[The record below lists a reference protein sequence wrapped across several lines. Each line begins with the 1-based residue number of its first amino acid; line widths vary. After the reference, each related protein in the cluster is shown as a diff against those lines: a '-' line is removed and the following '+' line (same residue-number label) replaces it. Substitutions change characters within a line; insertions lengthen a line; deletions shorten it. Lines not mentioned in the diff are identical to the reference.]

1 MLFSNTSWACFCSQR
16 IDETFVAKFGW
27 DWQNYTNKVA
37 FILYGGSLIVRQNTS
52 EQNMLNGSEIWF
64 GIEKNEGNIMDIKK
78 EYERWLANATA
89 DADVAAELK
98 TLDDAKIEDAFYRD
112 LAFGT
117 GGLRGVIG
125 AGTNRMNIY
134 TVAKA
139 SQGLADYL
147 KKNYAEPSVAIGYD
161 SRIKSNLFAKTAA
174 EVLAANG
181 IKVRIY
187 KALMPVPALS
197 FATRYYNCNAGI
209 MVTASHNPAKYNGYK
224 CYNKN
229 GYQMTDDEAAET
241 YHYIEKVDYF
251 TGIKKANFDA
261 AVADGTVEYIGE
273 KMMTAFL
280 DAVETQCMNRGVCQ
294 KADLKVIYTPLNGTG
309 NKPVRAILDRIG
321 VPHVYV
327 VPEQELPDGN
337 FPTCP
342 YPNPEIR
349 EAMQDGEGEAVRN
362 SETLSRST
370 FYYAIRL
377 ADGSILRL
385 SKDARSIYS
394 IFSQALPM
402 MAGIFIVLLIL
413 CMVAAKVLTAKLI
426 APIEKLAEN
435 IGECTEMQ
443 TYEELTPFMVMIRKQ
458 HEDIMKNARMRQE
471 FSANVSHE
479 LKTPLTSISGYAE
492 LIETGM
498 ASEQDTVRFAHGIH
512 NSANRLLTLINDII
526 RLSELDGTE
535 GEADTELLNLHEM
548 AQNCV
553 EMLSMSAE
561 KHNVTIALSGTEC
574 YVTANRQM
582 MEELLYNL
590 CDNAIR
596 YNNLGGSVDVQ
607 TYAREDHTYLIVKD
621 TGIGISKEHQER
633 IFERF
638 YRVDKSRSK
647 STGGTGLGLAIVK
660 HIIAKSHANLELE
673 SEPGKGTTIKVVF

>member
-1 MLFSNTSWACFCSQR
+1 MKKKINKMMILIATVTILLTMVLITVVYYDLFRRQVLEDLKSYGLLLSNCSSVEEIEQSGVPVESDLR
-16 IDETFVAKFGW
+16 LTIIGSDGRV
-27 DWQNYTNKVA
+27 
-37 FILYGGSLIVRQNTS
+37 LYD
-52 EQNMLNGSEIWF
+52 
-64 GIEKNEGNIMDIKK
+64 NE
-78 EYERWLANATA
+78 A
-89 DADVAAELK
+89 D
-98 TLDDAKIEDAFYRD
+98 
-112 LAFGT
+112 
-117 GGLRGVIG
+117 
-125 AGTNRMNIY
+125 
-134 TVAKA
+134 
-139 SQGLADYL
+139 
-147 KKNYAEPSVAIGYD
+147 SVAMGNHS
-161 SRIKSNLFAKTAA
+161 SR
-174 EVLAANG
+174 
-181 IKVRIY
+181 
-187 KALMPVPALS
+187 
-197 FATRYYNCNAGI
+197 
-209 MVTASHNPAKYNGYK
+209 
-224 CYNKN
+224 
-229 GYQMTDDEAAET
+229 
-241 YHYIEKVDYF
+241 
-251 TGIKKANFDA
+251 
-261 AVADGTVEYIGE
+261 
-273 KMMTAFL
+273 
-280 DAVETQCMNRGVCQ
+280 
-294 KADLKVIYTPLNGTG
+294 
-309 NKPVRAILDRIG
+309 
-321 VPHVYV
+321 
-327 VPEQELPDGN
+327 
-337 FPTCP
+337 
-342 YPNPEIR
+342 PEIR

-402 MAGIFIVLLIL
+402 MVGIFIVLLIL

-435 IGECTEMQ
+435 IGECTGMQ

-535 GEADTELLNLHEM
+535 GEADTELLDLHEM

-596 YNNLGGSVDVQ
+596 YNNPGGSVDVQ

-647 STGGTGLGLAIVK
+647 STGGTGLGLAITKQLVDKMDGSIELKSKAGVGTTVIVK
-660 HIIAKSHANLELE
+660 IPFKIGTQDKNSNLSDKPVSLDDYSVEGMRALVVEDNELNMEISRCILEDSGMEVTCAVDGQEAVEIFEKSAPDYFGVIYMDIMMPRMNGLDAARTIREMKRRDAKRVPIIAMSANAFAEDIINSRLAGMNVHLAKPLDAEKMIVALKQCMADNSDVKLHE
-673 SEPGKGTTIKVVF
+673 DL

>member
-1 MLFSNTSWACFCSQR
+1 MKKKINKMMILIATVTILLTMVLITVVYYDLFRRQVLEDLKSYGLLLSNCSSVEEIEQSGVPVESDLR
-16 IDETFVAKFGW
+16 LTIIGSDGRV
-27 DWQNYTNKVA
+27 
-37 FILYGGSLIVRQNTS
+37 LYD
-52 EQNMLNGSEIWF
+52 
-64 GIEKNEGNIMDIKK
+64 NE
-78 EYERWLANATA
+78 A
-89 DADVAAELK
+89 D
-98 TLDDAKIEDAFYRD
+98 
-112 LAFGT
+112 
-117 GGLRGVIG
+117 
-125 AGTNRMNIY
+125 
-134 TVAKA
+134 
-139 SQGLADYL
+139 
-147 KKNYAEPSVAIGYD
+147 SVAMGNHS
-161 SRIKSNLFAKTAA
+161 SR
-174 EVLAANG
+174 
-181 IKVRIY
+181 
-187 KALMPVPALS
+187 
-197 FATRYYNCNAGI
+197 
-209 MVTASHNPAKYNGYK
+209 
-224 CYNKN
+224 
-229 GYQMTDDEAAET
+229 
-241 YHYIEKVDYF
+241 
-251 TGIKKANFDA
+251 
-261 AVADGTVEYIGE
+261 
-273 KMMTAFL
+273 
-280 DAVETQCMNRGVCQ
+280 
-294 KADLKVIYTPLNGTG
+294 
-309 NKPVRAILDRIG
+309 
-321 VPHVYV
+321 
-327 VPEQELPDGN
+327 
-337 FPTCP
+337 
-342 YPNPEIR
+342 PEIR

-413 CMVAAKVLTAKLI
+413 CMVAAKVLTGKLI

-443 TYEELTPFMVMIRKQ
+443 TYEELTPFMAMIRKQ
-458 HEDIMKNARMRQE
+458 HEDIM
-471 FSANVSHE
+471 
-479 LKTPLTSISGYAE
+479 
-492 LIETGM
+492 
-498 ASEQDTVRFAHGIH
+498 ASERDTVRFAHGIH

-596 YNNLGGSVDVQ
+596 YNNPGGSVDVQ

>member
-1 MLFSNTSWACFCSQR
+1 MIVCT
-16 IDETFVAKFGW
+16 ETVLIGRKC
-27 DWQNYTNKVA
+27 DSMEEKVKQQ
-37 FILYGGSLIVRQNTS
+37 Y
-52 EQNMLNGSEIWF
+52 
-64 GIEKNEGNIMDIKK
+64 D
-78 EYERWLANATA
+78 RWLSQSGMPA
-89 DADVAAELK
+89 DLADELNRIAG
-98 TLDDAKIEDAFYRD
+98 DEDAITDRFYRE
-112 LAFGT
+112 LEFGT

-125 AGTNRMNIY
+125 AGTNRMNVYNIR
-134 TVAKA
+134 KA
-139 SQGLADYL
+139 TQGLANYL
-147 KKNYAEPSVAIGYD
+147 NDSDLPKKVAIGYD
-161 SRIKSNLFAKTAA
+161 SRIKSDVFAKETAA
-174 EVLAANG
+174 VLAANG
-181 IKVRIY
+181 IKAYIY
-187 KALMPVPALS
+187 PRLEPTPALS
-197 FATRYYNCNAGI
+197 WAVRYYGCGAGVC
-209 MVTASHNPAKYNGYK
+209 VTASHNPAKYNGYK
-224 CYNKN
+224 VYGADGCQITLEVAAKILSAI
-229 GYQMTDDEAAET
+229 EA
-241 YHYIEKVDYF
+241 VDCF
-251 TGIKKANFDA
+251 AVQPADFDA
-261 AVADGTVEYIGE
+261 ALAEGKIEYSSE
-273 KMMTAFL
+273 KCLDDFV
-280 DAVETQCMNRGVCQ
+280 DAVYAQRVGDGAGT
-294 KADLKVIYTPLNGTG
+294 ADLKLVYTPLNGSG
-309 NKPVRAILDRIG
+309 LECVKKLLAKLG
-321 VPHVYV
+321 VTHVTV
-327 VPEQELPDGN
+327 VPEQEKPDGN

-548 AQNCV
+548 AKNCV

-561 KHNVTIALSGTEC
+561 KHNVTIQLDGTDA

>member
-1 MLFSNTSWACFCSQR
+1 MKKKINKMMILIATVTILLTMVLITVVYYDLFRRQVLEDLKSYGLLLSNCSSVEEIEQSGVPVESDLR
-16 IDETFVAKFGW
+16 LTIIGSDGRV
-27 DWQNYTNKVA
+27 
-37 FILYGGSLIVRQNTS
+37 LYD
-52 EQNMLNGSEIWF
+52 
-64 GIEKNEGNIMDIKK
+64 NE
-78 EYERWLANATA
+78 A
-89 DADVAAELK
+89 D
-98 TLDDAKIEDAFYRD
+98 
-112 LAFGT
+112 
-117 GGLRGVIG
+117 
-125 AGTNRMNIY
+125 
-134 TVAKA
+134 
-139 SQGLADYL
+139 
-147 KKNYAEPSVAIGYD
+147 SVAMGNHS
-161 SRIKSNLFAKTAA
+161 SR
-174 EVLAANG
+174 
-181 IKVRIY
+181 
-187 KALMPVPALS
+187 
-197 FATRYYNCNAGI
+197 
-209 MVTASHNPAKYNGYK
+209 
-224 CYNKN
+224 
-229 GYQMTDDEAAET
+229 
-241 YHYIEKVDYF
+241 
-251 TGIKKANFDA
+251 
-261 AVADGTVEYIGE
+261 
-273 KMMTAFL
+273 
-280 DAVETQCMNRGVCQ
+280 
-294 KADLKVIYTPLNGTG
+294 
-309 NKPVRAILDRIG
+309 
-321 VPHVYV
+321 
-327 VPEQELPDGN
+327 
-337 FPTCP
+337 
-342 YPNPEIR
+342 PEIR

-413 CMVAAKVLTAKLI
+413 CMVAAKVLTAKL
-426 APIEKLAEN
+426 
-435 IGECTEMQ
+435 
-443 TYEELTPFMVMIRKQ
+443 

-535 GEADTELLNLHEM
+535 GEADTELLDIHEM

-596 YNNLGGSVDVQ
+596 YNNPGGSVDVQ

-660 HIIAKSHANLELE
+660 HIIAKSHANRELE

>member
-1 MLFSNTSWACFCSQR
+1 MKKKINKMMILIATVTILLTMVLITVVYYDLFRRQVLEDLKSYGLLLSNCSSVEEIEQSGVPVESDLR
-16 IDETFVAKFGW
+16 LTIIGSDGRV
-27 DWQNYTNKVA
+27 
-37 FILYGGSLIVRQNTS
+37 LYD
-52 EQNMLNGSEIWF
+52 
-64 GIEKNEGNIMDIKK
+64 NE
-78 EYERWLANATA
+78 A
-89 DADVAAELK
+89 D
-98 TLDDAKIEDAFYRD
+98 
-112 LAFGT
+112 
-117 GGLRGVIG
+117 
-125 AGTNRMNIY
+125 
-134 TVAKA
+134 
-139 SQGLADYL
+139 
-147 KKNYAEPSVAIGYD
+147 SVAMGNHS
-161 SRIKSNLFAKTAA
+161 SR
-174 EVLAANG
+174 
-181 IKVRIY
+181 
-187 KALMPVPALS
+187 
-197 FATRYYNCNAGI
+197 
-209 MVTASHNPAKYNGYK
+209 
-224 CYNKN
+224 
-229 GYQMTDDEAAET
+229 
-241 YHYIEKVDYF
+241 
-251 TGIKKANFDA
+251 
-261 AVADGTVEYIGE
+261 
-273 KMMTAFL
+273 
-280 DAVETQCMNRGVCQ
+280 
-294 KADLKVIYTPLNGTG
+294 
-309 NKPVRAILDRIG
+309 
-321 VPHVYV
+321 
-327 VPEQELPDGN
+327 
-337 FPTCP
+337 
-342 YPNPEIR
+342 PEIR

-370 FYYAIRL
+370 FYYAIQL

-402 MAGIFIVLLIL
+402 MVGIFIVLLIL

-435 IGECTEMQ
+435 IGECTGMQ

-535 GEADTELLNLHEM
+535 GEADTELLDLHEM

-561 KHNVTIALSGTEC
+561 KHDVTIALSGTEC